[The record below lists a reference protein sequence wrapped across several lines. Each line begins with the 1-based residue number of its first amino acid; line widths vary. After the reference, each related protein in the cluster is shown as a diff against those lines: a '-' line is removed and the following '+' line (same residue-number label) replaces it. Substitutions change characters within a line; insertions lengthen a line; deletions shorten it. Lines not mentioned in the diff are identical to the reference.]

1 MSALPSVLLWTSLA
15 LGAPQAPAAAK
26 PTAKADDPSA
36 DQVKADSAPLSDKQ
50 PPARK
55 RGAEKPAAKLP
66 EYAVADLQA
75 LVNQPAKVLLATGEK
90 LEDMQTVSFASGR
103 GQATFKSVSIKT
115 EKGDK
120 RRTVRSAALSR
131 LEVSGKPYAVVFVPD
146 LRGHVLID
154 IAARDAAIDARL
166 KPKGFAIWPEL
177 SPAAQEAALSERR
190 ELLNKARQAF
200 PRLAIHETKFFLF
213 ASDLP
218 ADSLAP
224 FVRDLD
230 AMYARLAD
238 VFGVAKGVNIWRGK
252 AVIVMFAGRAD
263 LWRFDQQV
271 MKVDSSVD
279 AQARCH
285 WSTTGDVTITGYSGD
300 DPKIFAH
307 VLVHETAHGFTARH
321 RSSVPLPAWVNEGI
335 AEWVAGVIVPAAQ
348 QTKLRQQR
356 SIQRLR
362 QTGSLE
368 GDFFGMKTL
377 YPWRYGVASALVEYL
392 LRIDAAAY
400 RQFVDGIKEGAT
412 PDESLQAAYGF
423 SKEELVARFGRE
435 IGVLNLAP

>member
-1 MSALPSVLLWTSLA
+1 MGALPTVLVWTSLA
-15 LGAPQAPAAAK
+15 IGFPQTPTAAK
-26 PTAKADDPSA
+26 PTAKADKPAA
-36 DQVKADSAPLSDKQ
+36 DQTKAGST
-50 PPARK
+50 PPAEKPALGKK

-66 EYAVADLQA
+66 EYALADLQS
-75 LVNQPAKVLLATGEK
+75 LVNQPAKVLLTTGET
-90 LEDMQTVSFASGR
+90 LAEMQTVAFASGR
-103 GQATFKSVSIKT
+103 GPATFKSVSVKSA
-115 EKGDK
+115 EGDK

-131 LEVSGKPYAVVFVPD
+131 IEVSGKPYAVVFSPE

-166 KPKGFAIWPEL
+166 EPKGFALWPEL
-177 SPAAQEAALSERR
+177 SPAAQEAALADRR
-190 ELLNKARQAF
+190 EFLSKARQAF

-218 ADSLAP
+218 ADALAP

-238 VFGVAKGVNIWRGK
+238 VFGVPKGANIWRGK
-252 AVIVMFAGRAD
+252 AVIVMFVNRAD
-263 LWRFDQQV
+263 FWQFDQRV
-271 MKVDSSVD
+271 MKVNSSVD

-321 RSSVPLPAWVNEGI
+321 RSSVPLPSWVNEGI

-362 QTGSLE
+362 QTASLE
-368 GDFFGMKTL
+368 GDFFNMKIL

-392 LRIDAAAY
+392 LRIDSAAY

-423 SKEELVARFGRE
+423 SKEELIARFGRE